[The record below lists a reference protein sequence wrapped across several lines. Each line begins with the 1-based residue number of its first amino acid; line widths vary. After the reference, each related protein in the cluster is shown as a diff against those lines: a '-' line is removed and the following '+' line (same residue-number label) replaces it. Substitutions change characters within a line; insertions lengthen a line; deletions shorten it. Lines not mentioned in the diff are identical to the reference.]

1 MKVEERINMKTKK
14 PEPPLN
20 VFRLTF
26 DIRISGYCPKCR
38 SHTIRK
44 FLFFGERE
52 CINPNCGYID

>member
-1 MKVEERINMKTKK
+1 MINMKTKK